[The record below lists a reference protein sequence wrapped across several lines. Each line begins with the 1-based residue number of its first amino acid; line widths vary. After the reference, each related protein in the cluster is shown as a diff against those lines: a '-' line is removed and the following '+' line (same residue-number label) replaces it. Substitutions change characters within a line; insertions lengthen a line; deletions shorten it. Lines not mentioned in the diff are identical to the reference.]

1 MKKKIEGDLNI
12 EHVRFWDERY
22 ITGRKPFM
30 SNIYDFP
37 DVYDAVLRSPTGQIE
52 TEVNS
57 IRRLLA
63 EQGITKGS
71 ILELACGTC
80 GHGILLA
87 QGGFSVTGIDINPN
101 MLEGAQRRM
110 DTVGVKIKLIRGDM
124 VDFDLGAMRFD
135 CVIFMAETFPIIT
148 TYEDIKSHFRSVKRH
163 LKPGGL
169 YIIDMDAQ
177 NKIRTSSETG
187 IWGKKTVRLDN
198 GYVVVWH
205 EDFPGDWVEGINRLV
220 MHCRIYVNDTIY
232 ETTDDWSIRYYSSWM
247 LSVLMQTLEGW
258 NLKGFFSRRD
268 LSQDIAEETHYFTV
282 LEKAS

>member
-1 MKKKIEGDLNI
+1 MKKKIEGNLNI
-12 EHVRFWDERY
+12 EHVRFWDARY
-22 ITGRKPFM
+22 ITGRKSFM

-37 DVYDAVLRSPTGQIE
+37 DLYDAVFRSPTEQIE

-57 IRRLLA
+57 IRRLLV
-63 EQGITKGS
+63 EQDITKGS

-101 MLEGAQRRM
+101 MLEGAQHRM
-110 DTVGVKIKLIRGDM
+110 DTAGVKIKLIQGDI
-124 VDFDLGAMRFD
+124 VDFDLGTMRFD
-135 CVIFMAETFPIIT
+135 CVIFMAETFPTIT

-177 NKIRTSSETG
+177 TKIRTSSETG
-187 IWGKKTVRLDN
+187 IWGKKTVRLDD
-198 GYVVVWH
+198 GYVEVWH
-205 EDFPGDWVEGINRLV
+205 EDSPGDWVEGINRLV

-232 ETTDDWSIRYYSSWM
+232 ETTDDWSIRYYSPWM
-247 LSVLMQTLEGW
+247 LSVLMQIRTCFKKQGM
-258 NLKGFFSRRD
+258 
-268 LSQDIAEETHYFTV
+268 IPTV
-282 LEKAS
+282 LWICQSTASHIAR